1 MSEDYAE
8 TTLKSVTTWGR
19 YGEIFAYDESTQSF
33 NLENPQ

>member
-1 MSEDYAE
+1 MREDYAE

-19 YGEIFAYDESTQSF
+19 YGEIFAYDEGTQSF